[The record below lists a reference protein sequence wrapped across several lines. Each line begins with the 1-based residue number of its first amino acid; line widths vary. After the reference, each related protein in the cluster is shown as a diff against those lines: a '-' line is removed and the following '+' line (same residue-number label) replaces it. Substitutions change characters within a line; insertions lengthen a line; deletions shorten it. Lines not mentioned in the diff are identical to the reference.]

1 MDIIIVVVCVSVDAR
16 KLKGYGI
23 HSVYFGSVRFGSEEK
38 RSVGKVGWLGLVVTK
53 GKRYTEKDHTEQHIL
68 FVLKY
73 FGWDDIHI
81 SRKGIQ
87 ASYPFC
93 FSFSFLLFCSVGSS
107 SFSPENKNEK

>member
-1 MDIIIVVVCVSVDAR
+1 MKERQKKDI
-16 KLKGYGI
+16 
-23 HSVYFGSVRFGSEEK
+23 
-38 RSVGKVGWLGLVVTK
+38 
-53 GKRYTEKDHTEQHIL
+53 EKDHTEQHIL

-87 ASYPFC
+87 ASYPFAH
-93 FSFSFLLFCSVGSS
+93 LLFCSVGSS